1 MAKTE
6 PKYWESS
13 KVEYENALAQYR
25 YYTGLRRQD
34 MAFVTTVQAAIMS
47 IIGKNLLELN
57 FTDFLLSLIA
67 FFVLLLGINN
77 ERRLS
82 AYMTGYMNRAKIIES
97 KYNMSLLEHGWQEIK
112 SRKLLFSNSVMF
124 KIFYIIFII
133 CWFFTWVLNLIK

>member
-1 MAKTE
+1 MNNE
-6 PKYWESS
+6 SNSWETA

-47 IIGKNLLELN
+47 IIGKNLLDLN
-57 FTDFLLSLIA
+57 FADLLISIIA

-97 KYNMSLLEHGWQEIK
+97 KYSMSLLEHGWQEIK
-112 SRKLLFSNSVMF
+112 NRKLLFSNSVTF

-133 CWFFTWVLNLIK
+133 CWFCAWALNLI